1 MNNAGIVVL
10 KREGYCGY
18 KTLKGA
24 YIKEK
29 QVLRFYGCADRA
41 LVTRPRAGFSSPPQV
56 FLPKSRICKTM

>member
-1 MNNAGIVVL
+1 MNNAGIVAL

-29 QVLRFYGCADRA
+29 QVLRFYGCADI
-41 LVTRPRAGFSSPPQV
+41 
-56 FLPKSRICKTM
+56 FLDLLDCIA

>member
-1 MNNAGIVVL
+1 MNNAGIVAL

-29 QVLRFYGCADRA
+29 QVLRVFMGVR
-41 LVTRPRAGFSSPPQV
+41 TFSW
-56 FLPKSRICKTM
+56 TY

>member
-29 QVLRFYGCADRA
+29 QVLRFLRVCGHFLGLTRLHSLRLHDIPLGLAS
-41 LVTRPRAGFSSPPQV
+41 LVIA
-56 FLPKSRICKTM
+56 